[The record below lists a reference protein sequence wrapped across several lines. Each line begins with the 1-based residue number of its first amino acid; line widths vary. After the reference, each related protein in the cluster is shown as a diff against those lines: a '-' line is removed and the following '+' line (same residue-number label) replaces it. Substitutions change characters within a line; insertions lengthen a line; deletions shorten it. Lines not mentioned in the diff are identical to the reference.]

1 MAYKDKRSKP
11 GLYYGSDGLI
21 KDPSD
26 PTGKRWIEDPKTF
39 VPVKKASNSV
49 NELSKLFD
57 RQQGALIGLR
67 QLRQELFGEEEPVN
81 EEVEE

>member
-1 MAYKDKRSKP
+1 MSDDISKEAIDAKIEAIQKD
-11 GLYYGSDGLI
+11 LQA
-21 KDPSD
+21 
-26 PTGKRWIEDPKTF
+26 TIEQHE
-39 VPVKKASNSV
+39 KASNSV

-81 EEVEE
+81 EKVEG

>member
-1 MAYKDKRSKP
+1 MAYKDKRSRP

-39 VPVKKASNSV
+39 VPVRKASNKKK
-49 NELSKLFD
+49 NTKKID
-57 RQQGALIGLR
+57 PWHDKG
-67 QLRQELFGEEEPVN
+67 
-81 EEVEE
+81 

>member
-1 MAYKDKRSKP
+1 MAYKDKRSRP

-49 NELSKLFD
+49 NVDDKD
-57 RQQGALIGLR
+57 RKRRNRSA
-67 QLRQELFGEEEPVN
+67 
-81 EEVEE
+81 